1 MGGGKYIKYGDWL
14 GSPREPKFFRSPRI
28 IVRQILSGE
37 KKRIYAGYCE
47 EELYNA
53 QIGFNLVLKDDL
65 KDKNYLKY
73 LLGIINSKL
82 MTWYHE
88 EKFIDKT
95 KDSYPKILIENA
107 KQLPIEFNEEM
118 FENLVNKVNKMNYIQ
133 EKLISTANSFRTYLN
148 IGNITNRNK
157 LYSFWELNSNDFIDR
172 VNSKRKLNSDERKN
186 LRMNFEENKVI
197 INEFLEQINSLE
209 NKIDQI
215 VYEIYNLNSEEIE
228 IIEKSFRI

>member
-1 MGGGKYIKYGDWL
+1 
-14 GSPREPKFFRSPRI
+14 
-28 IVRQILSGE
+28 
-37 KKRIYAGYCE
+37 
-47 EELYNA
+47 
-53 QIGFNLVLKDDL
+53 
-65 KDKNYLKY
+65 
-73 LLGIINSKL
+73 
-82 MTWYHE
+82 
-88 EKFIDKT
+88 
-95 KDSYPKILIENA
+95 
-107 KQLPIEFNEEM
+107 M